1 MEAIFTA
8 QRAPDLPV
16 SRSGRSFTAS
26 RSVSRNN
33 LRCSAGNLA
42 VLSTRFGTRVV
53 CVKGRAADI
62 CLDWKVEILGSPLWC
77 VDARTNLPAITNLA
91 LVKDSQ
97 LFSLETDD
105 MELSLTEEQ
114 DG

>member
-1 MEAIFTA
+1 MDATLATERNTA
-8 QRAPDLPV
+8 TPGRILPKGIGCF
-16 SRSGRSFTAS
+16 SRGESE
-26 RSVSRNN
+26 
-33 LRCSAGNLA
+33 LRCRPGALA
-42 VLSTRFGTRVV
+42 ILSTHYETRIIRVLS
-53 CVKGRAADI
+53 RAADI

-77 VDARTNLPAITNLA
+77 VDARTNLPALTNLA